1 VNTREYLDLIDDID
15 VQRERVNSL
24 ASELDEERR
33 KLVALERTRH
43 EYHQRLLAEGMRN
56 TLATG

>member
-1 VNTREYLDLIDDID
+1 VNVKEYLDLIDDID

-33 KLVALERTRH
+33 KLIALERARH
-43 EYHQRLLAEGMRN
+43 ELQQRFFAESLQN
-56 TLATG
+56 AIATR